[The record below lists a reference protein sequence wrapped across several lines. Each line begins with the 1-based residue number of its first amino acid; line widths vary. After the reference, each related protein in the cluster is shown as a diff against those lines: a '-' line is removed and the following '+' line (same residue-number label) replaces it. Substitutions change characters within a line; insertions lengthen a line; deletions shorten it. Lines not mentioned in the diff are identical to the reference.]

1 MTCPSS
7 PAGVNL
13 LAMLSFD
20 LRSLEREPVLV
31 SGALAPDDP
40 VWQEG
45 DPRPAEPISI
55 TGRLS
60 QAGPGKFFFHGHL
73 SGAMNAECRRC
84 LTDVG
89 EIVDGEMHLI
99 FAEQDDPDAVDDPDV
114 HQIEARSAE
123 LDLRPAL
130 REQWLLFA
138 PAFSLCSEDCK
149 GLCPTCGTDRN
160 VNSCDCAAHADSRW
174 DALRSA
180 KSGQQK

>member
-1 MTCPSS
+1 MTCTLDRVWVNSS
-7 PAGVNL
+7 
-13 LAMLSFD
+13 AMLSYD
-20 LRSLEREPVLV
+20 LRSLDSQPVQV

-40 VWQEG
+40 VWEEG
-45 DPRPAEPISI
+45 DPRPAAPVNV

-60 QAGPGKFFFHGHL
+60 QAGPGKFYFHGQL
-73 SGAMNAECRRC
+73 SGEMNAECRRC

-89 EIVDGEMHLI
+89 ENVEGEMHLI
-99 FAEQDDPDAVDDPDV
+99 FAEQDDPDAADDPDMYL
-114 HQIEARSAE
+114 IEERSAE

-138 PAFSLCSEDCK
+138 PAFSQCSEDCK

-160 VNSCDCAAHADSRW
+160 VSSCDCAAHVDSRW
-174 DALRSA
+174 DALRGA

>member
-1 MTCPSS
+1 
-7 PAGVNL
+7 
-13 LAMLSFD
+13 MLSFD
-20 LRSLEREPVLV
+20 LRSLESQPVQV

-45 DPRPAEPISI
+45 DPRPAGPIAV

-60 QAGPGKFFFHGHL
+60 QAGPGKFYFHGDL
-73 SGAMNAECRRC
+73 TGAMNAECRRC

-89 EIVDGEMHLI
+89 ENVEGEMHLI
-99 FAEQDDPDAVDDPDV
+99 FAEQDDPDAADDPDMYL
-114 HQIEARSAE
+114 IEDRAAE

-138 PAFSLCSEDCK
+138 PRFSLCSESCK

-160 VNSCDCAAHADSRW
+160 VNSCDCAAQADSRW
-174 DALRSA
+174 DTLRAA
-180 KSGQQK
+180 KSGHQK